1 MVKFLIGDIAG
12 FDTDTFAL
20 VSRRDDAL
28 SVSLGATAGRC
39 LQVLLEADGEIVTK
53 RTLLAQG
60 WEQYGAVV
68 TDNNLSQS
76 IVRIRRALQH
86 LGADP
91 GLLVTLPRI
100 GYRLTGVTR
109 VSPFVEAPPPPST
122 TVENGRTDATTD
134 REIAQSSRDES
145 ETSSVENSPASGDGI
160 GTATRVQGPSVWPA
174 VGIWVSVA
182 AISAVLAAW
191 TIPSLRGDVRTN
203 AKSAQWTA
211 LDATPGNRVFVAP
224 DYRENTDFVTQRLA
238 RLASTPPVTI
248 GDASD
253 RYVYINGAGNFDV
266 FSYFLCREPIGRAD
280 SDCLSYLL
288 IDHATS

>member
-1 MVKFLIGDIAG
+1 M
-12 FDTDTFAL
+12 
-20 VSRRDDAL
+20 
-28 SVSLGATAGRC
+28 
-39 LQVLLEADGEIVTK
+39 
-53 RTLLAQG
+53 
-60 WEQYGAVV
+60 
-68 TDNNLSQS
+68 
-76 IVRIRRALQH
+76 
-86 LGADP
+86 
-91 GLLVTLPRI
+91 
-100 GYRLTGVTR
+100 
-109 VSPFVEAPPPPST
+109 
-122 TVENGRTDATTD
+122 
-134 REIAQSSRDES
+134 
-145 ETSSVENSPASGDGI
+145 
-160 GTATRVQGPSVWPA
+160 
-174 VGIWVSVA
+174 
-182 AISAVLAAW
+182 
-191 TIPSLRGDVRTN
+191 RTN